1 MTKNISQNKAVYTP
15 QHYKN
20 FAGALE
26 AFFAQECPQLGG
38 FRTRQVLVS
47 SINNMIAKFF
57 PDGSKIKPGQVNW
70 ITVHK
75 DEKCSYGKSI
85 KNTRLTN
92 VILDLIQDK
101 DALDRAS
108 GKKLREIKKEAA
120 IRLNK
125 QAFEQNG
132 CLTNAET
139 SILLKIAPS
148 TVSKYIKEYELE
160 NKTVV
165 PRRGTIHDIG
175 PSLTHKRIIIHK
187 LFIERKTVQQV
198 SRETFHSLDAI
209 QRYIS
214 CFKQVLLCRKKG
226 FSTEQIAFTLD
237 RSARLI
243 KEYESIIEDY
253 KNKGYVLKNIENYIV
268 PSETNFQQDINYMLD
283 QQRG

>member
-15 QHYKN
+15 QFYKN
-20 FAGALE
+20 FIGALE

-38 FRTRQVLVS
+38 FRTRQVLVNN
-47 SINNMIAKFF
+47 INNMVENFF
-57 PDGSKIKPGQVNW
+57 VDGSKMKPGQLNW
-70 ITVHK
+70 VTVHK

-85 KNTRLTN
+85 RNTRLTN
-92 VILDLIQDK
+92 VVLDLIQDR

-108 GKKLREIKKEAA
+108 GKKLREIKKEAVV
-120 IRLNK
+120 RLNK

-139 SILLKIAPS
+139 SILLKISPS

-175 PSLTHKRIIIHK
+175 PSLTHKKIIIHK
-187 LFIERKTVQQV
+187 LFIERKTVQQT

-214 CFKQVLLCRKKG
+214 CFKQVLLCKKKE
-226 FSTEQIAFTLD
+226 FSTEQTAFALG
-237 RSARLI
+237 RSTRLI

-253 KNKGYVLKNIENYIV
+253 KQKGYVHKNIEDYIV
-268 PSETNFQQDINYMLD
+268 PSESNFQQDINYMLD
-283 QQRG
+283 QRG

>member
-1 MTKNISQNKAVYTP
+1 MTKNISQNKAAYTP
-15 QHYKN
+15 QYYKN

-38 FRTRQVLVS
+38 FRTRQVLVN

-57 PDGSKIKPGQVNW
+57 PDGSKIKPGQMSW

-92 VILDLIQDK
+92 VILDLVQDK

-108 GKKLREIKKEAA
+108 GKKLKDVKKEAVV
-120 IRLNK
+120 RLNK
-125 QAFEQNG
+125 QAYKQNG

-139 SILLKIAPS
+139 AILLKISPS

-214 CFKQVLLCRKKG
+214 CFKQVLLCKKKE
-226 FSTEQIAFTLD
+226 FSTEQTAFALGRT
-237 RSARLI
+237 ARLI
-243 KEYESIIEDY
+243 KEYETIIEDY
-253 KNKGYVLKNIENYIV
+253 KSKGYVLKNVENYIV
-268 PSETNFQQDINYMLD
+268 PSESNFQQDINYMLE
-283 QQRG
+283 QRG

>member
-1 MTKNISQNKAVYTP
+1 MTKNISQNKSVYTP
-15 QHYKN
+15 QFYKN

-26 AFFAQECPQLGG
+26 AFFARECPQLGG
-38 FRTRQVLVS
+38 FRTRQVLVNN
-47 SINNMIAKFF
+47 INNMIEKFF
-57 PDGSKIKPGQVNW
+57 PNGTKIKPGQVSW

-92 VILDLIQDK
+92 VVLDLIQDR

-108 GKKLREIKKEAA
+108 GKKLKDIKKEAA
-120 IRLNK
+120 VRLNK
-125 QAFEQNG
+125 QAYKQNG

-139 SILLKIAPS
+139 AILLKVSPS

-187 LFIERKTVQQV
+187 LFIERRTVQQV
-198 SRETFHSLDAI
+198 SRETYHSLEAI

-214 CFKQVLLCRKKG
+214 CFKQVLLCKKKE
-226 FSTEQIAFTLD
+226 FSTEQIAFALG
-237 RSARLI
+237 RSTRLI
-243 KEYESIIEDY
+243 KEYEAIIEDY
-253 KNKGYVLKNIENYIV
+253 KSKGYVLRNVENYVV
-268 PSETNFQQDINYMLD
+268 PSESNFQQDINYMLD
-283 QQRG
+283 QRG